1 MKILVEKDT
10 KLAKFCLYDDQK
22 VTLNK
27 KTDMHGIT
35 VLNRN
40 STSVEFYV
48 SDGIACDETYIVY
61 EDVTDVPEDY
71 VGNKYKYDGTS
82 WTKNENYYDPS
93 KE

>member
-35 VLNRN
+35 VLILGLIYVILFIFDTILLRGI
-40 STSVEFYV
+40 VEILVGIVIVILV
-48 SDGIACDETYIVY
+48 SF
-61 EDVTDVPEDY
+61 
-71 VGNKYKYDGTS
+71 
-82 WTKNENYYDPS
+82 
-93 KE
+93 

>member
-35 VLNRN
+35 VFNRN
-40 STSVEFYV
+40 SIPTNVSAAYV
-48 SDGIACDETYIVY
+48 V
-61 EDVTDVPEDY
+61 V
-71 VGNKYKYDGTS
+71 
-82 WTKNENYYDPS
+82 S
-93 KE
+93 KLDNDIIEPLEP

>member
-1 MKILVEKDT
+1 MPAVARKSGVDT
-10 KLAKFCLYDDQK
+10 ANTIHMAIGDLDA
-22 VTLNK
+22 T
-27 KTDMHGIT
+27 
-35 VLNRN
+35 
-40 STSVEFYV
+40 
-48 SDGIACDETYIVY
+48 DGIACDETYIVY